1 MTNEITLQ
9 KLKEM
14 RLSAMADAF
23 SQQLSD
29 PQLLNLTFEERL
41 SLLVDTEWLSRKNNK
56 VYRLIR
62 NATFDQSHACIADI
76 NYANGR
82 NLNKSMIQ
90 QLATCKFIEA
100 NSNVIIMGASGT
112 GKSYLSCAI
121 GMEACKRHFTVRY
134 IRMPE
139 LLLEL
144 AIARG
149 EGVYQKYLKQ
159 LRKLNLLIIDDWML
173 HTLNEMESRDLLEI
187 IHARHKRASTIF
199 CSQFSPEGW
208 HERIPEAP
216 LADAI
221 LDRIVHDSYTVRIKN
236 SNNDK
241 SMREIYGINF

>member
-1 MTNEITLQ
+1 MTNEITIQ

-41 SLLVDTEWLSRKNNK
+41 SLLVDTEYLSRKNNK

-62 NATFDQSHACIADI
+62 NATFDQSHASIADI
-76 NYANGR
+76 NYSNAR
-82 NLNKSMIQ
+82 NLNKSMIH

-100 NSNVIIMGASGT
+100 NNNVIIMGASGA
-112 GKSYLSCAI
+112 GKSYLACAI
-121 GMEACKRHFTVRY
+121 GMEACKHHFTVRY

-149 EGVYQKYLKQ
+149 EGIYQKYLKQ
-159 LRKLNLLIIDDWML
+159 LRKLKLLIIDDWML
-173 HTLNEMESRDLLEI
+173 HNLNEMESRDLLEI

-199 CSQFSPEGW
+199 CSQFTPEGW
-208 HERIPEAP
+208 HARMPEAP

-221 LDRIVHDSYTVRIKN
+221 LDRIVHDSYTVRIDSTK
-236 SNNDK
+236 NDK